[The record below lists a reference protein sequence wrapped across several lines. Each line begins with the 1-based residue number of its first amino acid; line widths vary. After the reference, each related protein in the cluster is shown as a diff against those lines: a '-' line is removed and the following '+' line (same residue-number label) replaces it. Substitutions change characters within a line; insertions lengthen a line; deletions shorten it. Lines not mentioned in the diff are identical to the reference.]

1 MRTPGQLVLRLTGV
15 IFAAGRLVA
24 AGGVLVAVGCT
35 QDVKLPP
42 EVTPPPA
49 PGRVDAAPGPAS
61 PAPDAGAR
69 RDAAVTC
76 EEVFDFRQENPQVVV
91 ALDRSASMW
100 QKYGPSVTTRLEETQ
115 LTLDTLMTTYHD
127 AVHLGYVEFP
137 AAECP
142 AAATPGCCASPVISP
157 GRDTGDAIQRR
168 WTCGTQAAAACT
180 ETNGDAPMSAA
191 LRSARD
197 RFADLDQPISSR
209 HVFLLTDSEPACGMR
224 PGTECN
230 QSITEAA
237 LLWGNENVET
247 DVYVLAE
254 ELRASNCLQSIAG
267 VRVDSNMPSPQY
279 HVTPTATALLDAMD
293 EKLATLSRKACTFRL
308 SSPLRPPDYL
318 VLSFGDGGSNMVV
331 PRDPLRSNG
340 WEFEPDSVRRFTVY
354 GPLCEA
360 LRTSQVPDVDVEI
373 CTPNRGNSRRP

>member
-1 MRTPGQLVLRLTGV
+1 MRTPGQLVLRLTGAIV
-15 IFAAGRLVA
+15 T
-24 AGGVLVAVGCT
+24 AGGLLAAAGCT
-35 QDVKLPP
+35 QDVKLPA
-42 EVTPPPA
+42 EVTPPPPA
-49 PGRVDAAPGPAS
+49 AVEVDASPGTSAPM
-61 PAPDAGAR
+61 PDAGTR
-69 RDAAVTC
+69 RDSAVTC
-76 EEVFDFRQENPQVVV
+76 DEVFDFRQESPQVVV

-100 QKYGPSVTTRLEETQ
+100 QKYGSAVTTRLEDAQ
-115 LTLDTLMTTYHD
+115 QALRTLMATYHD
-127 AVHLGYVEFP
+127 AVHMGYVDFP
-137 AAECP
+137 AADCP
-142 AAATPGCCASPVISP
+142 AAATPGCCASQVISP

-168 WTCGTQAAAACT
+168 WSCGTQAACT

-209 HVFLLTDSEPACGMR
+209 HVFLLTDSEPTCGMR

-237 LLWGNENVET
+237 LLSGNENVET

-254 ELRASNCLQSIAG
+254 ELETSSCLQSIAG
-267 VRVDSNMPSPQY
+267 VRQDPNMPSPRY
-279 HVTPTATALLDAMD
+279 HVTPTPAALLEALD

-308 SSPLRPPDYL
+308 SSPLRPPDFL
-318 VLSFGDGGSNMVV
+318 VLYFGDGATNTVV

-340 WEFEPDSVRRFTVY
+340 WEFEPDSVRRLTVY

-360 LRTSQVPDVDVEI
+360 LRTSQVADVDVEI